1 MKKEFL
7 LFGLAICCVG
17 CTTVQKDVHVANTN
31 VEMQPVMFEPVTKV
45 IGEKTIGRATDS
57 STFWGLITTESP
69 SEFVDTKEGI
79 SSSYS
84 EIESAALANA
94 CEKSGADIILDPK
107 VTTEEFVGFLGFNRE
122 TTVKVDGVP
131 AKIVGARE
139 IPLEEVYKEMRKK
152 NTSSIEKDDFS
163 INIDGWLSIKYGI
176 LDSKASEDI
185 GGGSVNDFVVNL
197 DFDLTQNI
205 SLIGGFHNIRNKDS
219 EYYHVNS
226 IKANVYNLDLKYKF
240 LYSNN
245 LEISAFL
252 GASYIDYE
260 YEYYYDSYYTSWTS
274 YGVGERY
281 WMSGAQCWDYDYYI
295 YIPVRIPRRYK
306 EMESDESISP
316 RVGLTFKYDSDNVY
330 FGASFTYIKA
340 YDSGSQN
347 FYLADDTMSLEL
359 DLGLNLTSF
368 LRLDVAYMMDFG
380 KEDSFSGVYGGATL
394 LF

>member
-1 MKKEFL
+1 MKVL
-7 LFGLAICCVG
+7 VYACSLASIMLVG
-17 CTTVQKDVHVANTN
+17 CATVKQDVKVSNAN
-31 VEMQPVMFEPVTKV
+31 VDLEPVMFEPVTEV
-45 IGEKTIGRATDS
+45 IGKKVVGRATDS
-57 STFWGLITTESP
+57 STFWGLISTESP
-69 SEFVDTKEGI
+69 SEFVDSKAPTSK
-79 SSSYS
+79 SFT
-84 EIESAALANA
+84 EIESAAIADA

-107 VTTEEFVGFLGFNRE
+107 VTTDEYVGFLGFNRE

-163 INIDGWLSIKYGI
+163 INIDGWLSIKYGK

-185 GGGSVNDFVVNL
+185 GGGSLNDFVVNL

-205 SLIGGFHNIRNKDS
+205 SLIGGFHNIKNKDS
-219 EYYHVNS
+219 EYS
-226 IKANVYNLDLKYKF
+226 FKANVYNLDLKYKF

-295 YIPVRIPRRYK
+295 YIPVRIPYRAWG
-306 EMESDESISP
+306 MESDESISP

-330 FGASFTYIKA
+330 FGASFIYIKA
-340 YDSGSQN
+340 YDSGNQN